1 MASCEVC
8 GNEYDKA
15 FELIAAGRKHT
26 FDSSNARFKLSRPFA
41 SIASAG

>member
-15 FELIAAGRKHT
+15 FEVRLRFTGTGESLRGNSHIKAANDT
-26 FDSSNARFKLSRPFA
+26 YN
-41 SIASAG
+41 